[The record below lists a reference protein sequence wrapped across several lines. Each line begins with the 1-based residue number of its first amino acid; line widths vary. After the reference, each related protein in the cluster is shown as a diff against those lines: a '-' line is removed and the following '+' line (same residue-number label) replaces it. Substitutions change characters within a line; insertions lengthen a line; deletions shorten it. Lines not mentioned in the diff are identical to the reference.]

1 MVIQSTILEINTN
14 GVHNGENKP
23 TSLSRN
29 TLYSRLLYFLMLL
42 SSTFFIGACG
52 NRFANEDQQLMDS
65 TFYTEYI
72 KSHPKLAEQHRRVD
86 IFYKERE
93 FQLAWF
99 KDNKLNPQANK
110 MLEVINKASDDGMN
124 SEHYQI
130 VDFEKLFHELKAS
143 KRNFERFSEV
153 QKETDLA
160 LTATYFLWASD
171 YYRGLIVPDE
181 HKEIEWDVKENGIM
195 LHRALKVVLG
205 EQESK
210 YPLADFKPVH
220 PAYSRLKSALANYRK
235 IQEMNAWPK
244 VTATAKLKQGRSS
257 SAILT
262 LRKRLGLSDTASS
275 VYTKDILD
283 AVKKF
288 QVEQGLKPD
297 GVLDKETVR
306 LMNIPVAERINQII
320 LNMERMR
327 WLPLSFES
335 DYLLVNIPEYKL
347 HVFEAGKE
355 KLSMNVIVGKT
366 MNSTPVFSDKME
378 YIVLSPYWNVPFSII
393 KEEMASKI
401 AANPNYLNAL
411 DMEVVTAKGDPV
423 DPSSINWN
431 EITESNWQYV
441 LRRRPGPKNDLGAVK
456 FIFPNSNDIYLHD
469 TPNGELFDQEKR
481 GFSHGCVR
489 VERPLELAE
498 YLLRNSGNW
507 GRKQILDVI
516 AKRKEQRVQLKTAL
530 PVYLVYFTA
539 WADENGTVHFRDDI
553 YGHDKALA
561 LKYFAKN

>member
-1 MVIQSTILEINTN
+1 MQSKIHDFSTN
-14 GVHNGENKP
+14 CSENEGKNP
-23 TSLSRN
+23 SSLSRN
-29 TLYSRLLYFLMLL
+29 TLRNRLLYFLIIF
-42 SSTFFIGACG
+42 SSILFIGACG
-52 NRFANEDQQLMDS
+52 NRFSKEDQQLMDS
-65 TFYTEYI
+65 VFYKEYI
-72 KSHPKLAEQHRRVD
+72 KSNPKLAEQQGRVNM
-86 IFYKERE
+86 FYKERE
-93 FQLAWF
+93 FELAWF
-99 KDNKLNPQANK
+99 KENKLILK
-110 MLEVINKASDDGMN
+110 GKELLEVINKASDDGMN
-124 SEHYQI
+124 PLNYHI
-130 VDFEKLFHELKAS
+130 VDFDKLFQELKAS
-143 KRNFERFSEV
+143 KRDFERYSVV
-153 QKETDLA
+153 QKEIDLA
-160 LTATYFLWASD
+160 LSATYFLWASD

-205 EQESK
+205 ELDSK

-235 IQEMNAWPK
+235 IQESNGWPK
-244 VTATAKLKQGRSS
+244 VTATAKLKQDQVSD
-257 SAILT
+257 AIPAM
-262 LRKRLGLSDTASS
+262 RKRFGLSDSTSS
-275 VYTKDILD
+275 AYTKELVE

-288 QVEQGLKPD
+288 QLDQGLHPD
-297 GVLDKETVR
+297 GVLGKETVR
-306 LMNIPVAERINQII
+306 LMNISVDERIDQII

-327 WLPLSFES
+327 WLPLSFEP

-401 AANPNYLNAL
+401 SANPAYLDRL
-411 DMEVVTAKGDPV
+411 DMEVVTAKGEQV
-423 DPSSINWN
+423 APSSINWN

-441 LRRRPGPKNDLGAVK
+441 LRRRPGPKNDLGDVK

-469 TPNGELFDQEKR
+469 TPHGELFNQEKR

-489 VERPLELAE
+489 VEKPIELAE
-498 YLLRNSGNW
+498 YLLRNSGDW
-507 GRKQILDVI
+507 SRKQILDVI
-516 AKRKEQRVQLKTAL
+516 AKRKEQRVQLKTSL

-539 WADENGTVHFRDDI
+539 WADEDGTVHFRDDI

-561 LKYFAKN
+561 TKYFAKN